1 MSRASPC
8 ITCLRARR
16 RPTLFCKCTNKCKL
30 PSLLSTVNPGSNTIC
45 RCCTCRRCHTW
56 NTGARNSSD
65 GGKEQDEVTKTLL
78 RLKVNHGSQI
88 PVISFCFETL
98 HLILMMS
105 MTGVNAWMT
114 AVRNNFELI
123 AYWRKLSTSTS
134 HHLCTNFAIDTRGRG
149 RRYRS
154 LYYAPHLSSLCPVLP
169 TPRVIRCIITTLIW
183 MSVS

>member
-1 MSRASPC
+1 MQTS
-8 ITCLRARR
+8 L
-16 RPTLFCKCTNKCKL
+16 
-30 PSLLSTVNPGSNTIC
+30 LLSTVNPGSNTIC

-56 NTGARNSSD
+56 NTGARNRSN
-65 GGKEQDEVTKTLL
+65 GGKEQDEVTKTSSL
-78 RLKVNHGSQI
+78 RKSWLSKSDH
-88 PVISFCFETL
+88 SFLFQNSPSHPHE
-98 HLILMMS
+98 MMS

-154 LYYAPHLSSLCPVLP
+154 LCTSPEQPVPCAVLP